1 MNFTKYLGIAFLCAL
16 APAAHSQDKPHDFTV
31 KGGCVLRAQA
41 YRDKVYA
48 PKEQSRY
55 QLDIVQTPK
64 GTAQWDFTLNDDPEY
79 HYSQGVN
86 GAISLHPYGRRR
98 RTTLYATLH
107 EYETYEERVTFH
119 NLDLGPVG
127 FNLFGEPSSKIFG
140 NPVSR
145 PHNMPTVTPRYLV
158 LKEPVTATT
167 PSGIAITLLAQGE
180 ETLEKVFSNFNGNA
194 DALFI
199 QIRTSPS
206 QKLAV
211 LPLSPLYKKYPKPV
225 RITLDCVKP
234 NYMVWYM
241 ADNTFKTIAVGMPH
255 LNAVTHLD
263 TLTLIV
269 RQRVDLKSVPV
280 TLTVPI
286 HRSVHE

>member
-16 APAAHSQDKPHDFTV
+16 APAAHSQEKGHQYTV
-31 KGGCVLRAQA
+31 GGCVLWAQA
-41 YRDKVYA
+41 YTNKAYG
-48 PKEQSRY
+48 PKGNSRY
-55 QLDIVQTPK
+55 TLQLLQTPENSH
-64 GTAQWDFTLNDDPEY
+64 QWDLTAPEFPNE
-79 HYSQGVN
+79 HSIN
-86 GAISLHPYGRRR
+86 IDSPSPHPYGRNR

-107 EYETYEERVTFH
+107 QYDIYEERVTFH

-127 FNLFGEPSSKIFG
+127 FNLFGEPSSKVFG
-140 NPVSR
+140 NPISR

-158 LKEPVTATT
+158 LKEPVTAAT

-211 LPLSPLYKKYPKPV
+211 LPLSPLDKKYPKPV

-234 NYMVWYM
+234 NGMVWYM

-286 HRSVHE
+286 DRSVHE